1 MSKSEEIWVAS
12 IREKWEE
19 KKTEYEKV
27 INGLIREREGVEVEL
42 KGAREIIDGLE
53 KRVGRL
59 EIRLERI
66 THENLNK
73 SFVTFSL

>member
-1 MSKSEEIWVAS
+1 MAS
-12 IREKWEE
+12 VREKWEQ
-19 KKTEYEKV
+19 KKTEYEV
-27 INGLIREREGVEVEL
+27 INDLIREREGVEVEL

-53 KRVGRL
+53 KRVSRL
-59 EIRLERI
+59 ESRLERI